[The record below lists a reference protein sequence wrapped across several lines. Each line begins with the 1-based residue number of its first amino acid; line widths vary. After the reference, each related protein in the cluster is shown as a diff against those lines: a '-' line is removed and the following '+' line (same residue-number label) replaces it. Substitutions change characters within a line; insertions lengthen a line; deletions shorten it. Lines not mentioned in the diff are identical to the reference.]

1 MSLPRRT
8 AAPLGVGSAIAIA
21 LLGAGIAAAQTPP
34 SYIQNNIGLQGFL
47 DGEGVRLRSTE
58 ERGIRLGQIVLWP
71 SFFLEGRWDSNL
83 FQVEEEAE
91 PRSVPV
97 IRLVPGLAL
106 TNLNPTTFSYE
117 FGTEVDVRIYASG
130 DETLQDQTNA
140 GVKADA
146 RFTILPKGAVS
157 ITLQDSFRRTLSAQ
171 NTETRS
177 TYNRNTNR
185 VGARVDVK
193 PGGGALV
200 FIAAYDF
207 VFNAFDDF
215 DRGEYMSHDIVFR
228 TAWRFY
234 PKTEAFIDAS
244 LSIWNWKTD
253 PEFQSVFEDNMP
265 LRVVAGLNGFLTKK
279 LALLAKVGYG
289 NSFHDNGPSYEN
301 AIGQAELAYT
311 FSPALLL
318 AAGFVRDFSPS
329 YYGNFFVENRTYLR
343 SQLRFMRQFA
353 IDLSAAY
360 HYVEF
365 AEFDPIAADPSSAN
379 DGTYT
384 VVSHK
389 ERQDHQ
395 VSAHLRFNV
404 ELTRWLGL
412 SLGYE
417 FRGVFTD
424 FKLTSRA
431 ANTGDFD
438 YIDAGAYVRHQ
449 VYGSLN
455 VVY

>member
-1 MSLPRRT
+1 MSLRRRT
-8 AAPLGVGSAIAIA
+8 AAPSWAGVGLTLA
-21 LLGAGIAAAQTPP
+21 LLGAGTGVAQSPP

-47 DGEGVRLRSTE
+47 DGEGIRLRSTE
-58 ERGIRLGQIVLWP
+58 ERGIRLGQILLWP
-71 SFFLEGRWDSNL
+71 SFLLEGRWDSNL
-83 FQVEEEAE
+83 FQLDDQEA

-97 IRLVPGLAL
+97 VRLVPGLAL

-117 FGTEVDVRIYASG
+117 FGTEVDVRVYASS

-146 RFTILPKGAVS
+146 RFTILPKGPVS
-157 ITLQDSFRRTLSAQ
+157 ITLQDTFRRKLSAQ

-193 PGGGALV
+193 PGGGALA
-200 FIAAYDF
+200 FIGAYDF
-207 VFNAFDDF
+207 VYNAFDDF
-215 DRGEYMSHDIVFR
+215 ERGEYMSHDIVFR

-244 LSIWNWKTD
+244 LSIWNWTTE
-253 PEFQSVFEDNMP
+253 PEFASSYEDNMP
-265 LRVVAGLNGFLTKK
+265 LRVVVGLNGFVTKK
-279 LALLAKVGYG
+279 LALLAKVGFG

-311 FSPALLL
+311 FSPSILVAG
-318 AAGFVRDFSPS
+318 GFVRDFSPS
-329 YYGNFFVENRTYLR
+329 YYGNFFVENRSYLR

-365 AEFDPIAADPSSAN
+365 AEFDPIAADPDSAN

-404 ELTRWLGL
+404 DLTRWLGM
-412 SLGYE
+412 SVGYE
-417 FRGVFTD
+417 LRGVFTD
-424 FKLTSRA
+424 FTLTSRVA
-431 ANTGDFD
+431 QSGDFD
-438 YIDAGAYVRHQ
+438 YMDAGTYIRHQ
-449 VYGSLN
+449 VYASLN